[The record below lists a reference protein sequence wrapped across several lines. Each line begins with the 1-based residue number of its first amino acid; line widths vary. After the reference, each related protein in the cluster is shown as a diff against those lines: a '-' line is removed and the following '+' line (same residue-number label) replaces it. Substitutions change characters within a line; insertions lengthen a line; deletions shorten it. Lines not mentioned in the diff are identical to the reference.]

1 MATLAPPSLSTV
13 LKSNTI
19 QSAPKATSSTPTT
32 SSTSSPTAWYAEGTI
47 GYYTNQ
53 GSTLKEAQELAKT
66 AKAGGTLA
74 NEMNAYY
81 ALADQYWVDP
91 VNASQDTSSPQ
102 WQAFQTATRWGNI
115 YSSSANPNLYTPGK
129 WVSAN
134 TIKPVTTPVTTP
146 RTSTAT
152 SDTINGVKKTYV
164 PRLNIKSFTD
174 SLRKSRSRAE
184 YNAGIN
190 YDELDEQ
197 AKKVADRY
205 YERAAEQDKLLP
217 PKDMYE
223 ERMDVETEEAKKTR
237 ETLEKQKEEMT
248 AAEQAALAQEN
259 MFIDTQTADVT
270 NERDTFIAE
279 QEKLAA
285 DTETNRLNQVRGNIM
300 QVLAARGVDISK
312 LSPEQIVALSGE
324 QGAKAFMDIT
334 DVREQTKANI
344 KQARDTALARLNDL
358 RQRKAISTSAYERNV
373 ANINS
378 QADTAQLNADRNAS
392 AQIFALTQTKTEQG
406 RTDATQ
412 RANAVTN
419 IASMLG
425 LSGSQ
430 IAPVL
435 NLVNTKGTG
444 PEQLVEIAR
453 MIANPESPL
462 RKSLDANMSAAQ
474 QAALQQQLLDQYKA
488 ETARISANKT
498 SSSSGSK
505 TPEVIT
511 NTVAT
516 GAQ

>member
-19 QSAPKATSSTPTT
+19 QSTPKATATT
-32 SSTSSPTAWYAEGTI
+32 SSSSTASSNAAKLAAIRAANQAKQSAMWAVDSAIGGIISDVWAFESWNDNAALSPYLSSRSWVSTI
-47 GYYTNQ
+47 GQ
-53 GSTLKEAQELAKT
+53 LKSWIQSWAI
-66 AKAGGTLA
+66 
-74 NEMNAYY
+74 
-81 ALADQYWVDP
+81 
-91 VNASQDTSSPQ
+91 TSPS
-102 WQAFQTATRWGNI
+102 
-115 YSSSANPNLYTPGK
+115 
-129 WVSAN
+129 
-134 TIKPVTTPVTTP
+134 IKPITTPKTTTP
-146 RTSTAT
+146 RTPTAN

-174 SLRKSRSRAE
+174 SLGKSRSRAE
-184 YNAGIN
+184 YNTGIN

-197 AKKVADRY
+197 SKKIADRY
-205 YERAAEQDKLLP
+205 YERAAEQGKLLP
-217 PKDMYE
+217 PKDIYE
-223 ERMDVETEEAKKTR
+223 ERMDVETEEAKRTR

-248 AAEQAALAQEN
+248 MAEKEALAQEN

-285 DTETNRLNQVRGNIM
+285 DTESNRLNQVRGNIM

-324 QGAKAFMDIT
+324 QWAKAFMDIT
-334 DVREQTKANI
+334 DVREKVKSNI

-419 IASMLG
+419 MASMLG

-474 QAALQQQLLDQYKA
+474 QAAMQQALLDEYKA
-488 ETARISANKT
+488 QTARISAT
-498 SSSSGSK
+498 RPRSSGGGSLSDE
-505 TPEVIT
+505 EVLKR
-511 NTVAT
+511 NFPK
-516 GAQ
+516 AQS

>member
-1 MATLAPPSLSTV
+1 
-13 LKSNTI
+13 
-19 QSAPKATSSTPTT
+19 
-32 SSTSSPTAWYAEGTI
+32 
-47 GYYTNQ
+47 
-53 GSTLKEAQELAKT
+53 
-66 AKAGGTLA
+66 
-74 NEMNAYY
+74 
-81 ALADQYWVDP
+81 
-91 VNASQDTSSPQ
+91 
-102 WQAFQTATRWGNI
+102 
-115 YSSSANPNLYTPGK
+115 
-129 WVSAN
+129 
-134 TIKPVTTPVTTP
+134 
-146 RTSTAT
+146 
-152 SDTINGVKKTYV
+152 
-164 PRLNIKSFTD
+164 
-174 SLRKSRSRAE
+174 
-184 YNAGIN
+184 
-190 YDELDEQ
+190 
-197 AKKVADRY
+197 
-205 YERAAEQDKLLP
+205 
-217 PKDMYE
+217 
-223 ERMDVETEEAKKTR
+223 MDVETEEAKKTR

-334 DVREQTKANI
+334 DVREQTKSNI

-378 QADTAQLNADRNAS
+378 QAETAQLNADRNAS

-419 IASMLG
+419 MASMLG

-435 NLVNTKGTG
+435 N
-444 PEQLVEIAR
+444 I
-453 MIANPESPL
+453 I
-462 RKSLDANMSAAQ
+462 D
-474 QAALQQQLLDQYKA
+474 
-488 ETARISANKT
+488 
-498 SSSSGSK
+498 
-505 TPEVIT
+505 TP
-511 NTVAT
+511 
-516 GAQ
+516 